1 MKKGFL
7 LILSSLV
14 FILVILV
21 LIFHSNSRDY
31 VEEFCYD
38 IFNKNEY
45 VDRKE
50 TIKSLLSSFKKVPL
64 SDLPKDYLTSSKMT
78 HSTYKSLTKNTRFY
92 VIKKRDCYKKIL
104 GNNRIKSL
112 ISQDSRYRKAWY
124 FSDEMLYLG
133 IDERI
138 LYKALELQDALSQKE
153 LDRDALQITSGHRS
167 PQRNKA
173 VGGASKSRHI
183 KGEALDL
190 WIGDINKD
198 GVYTKED
205 KQIVLELCDKKI
217 IGDKGGIGLYPGTQ
231 VVHIDVRG
239 RRARWNS
246 F

>member
-1 MKKGFL
+1 MKKALFL
-7 LILSSLV
+7 IFSFLVLITG
-14 FILVILV
+14 ILV
-21 LIFHSNSRDY
+21 LIFHSNTRDS
-31 VEEFCYD
+31 VEAFCYD
-38 IFNKNEY
+38 LFNKNEY
-45 VDRKE
+45 IDTKE
-50 TIKSLLSSFKKVPL
+50 GMQGVLSTFKKIRL
-64 SDLPKDYLTSSKMT
+64 KDLPKDYLVSSKMS
-78 HSTYKSLTKNTRFY
+78 HSTYTSLTKNSSFY

-112 ISQDSRYRKAWY
+112 ISQDKRYANTWY
-124 FSDEMLYLG
+124 FSDETLYLG
-133 IDERI
+133 IDERV
-138 LYKALELQDALSQKE
+138 LYKALELQDALSEKQF
-153 LDRDALQITSGHRS
+153 DRDALKITSGHRT

-183 KGEALDL
+183 KGEALDM

-198 GVYTKED
+198 GVYSKED

-217 IGDKGGIGLYPGTQ
+217 IGNEGGIGLYPGTQ

>member
-1 MKKGFL
+1 MKKG
-7 LILSSLV
+7 LILLFS
-14 FILVILV
+14 FLV
-21 LIFHSNSRDY
+21 LSLGILLFIFHSNSRDFA
-31 VEEFCYD
+31 EKFCYD

-45 VDRKE
+45 VDQKE
-50 TIKSLLSSFKKVPL
+50 TIENILSSFKKVHL
-64 SDLPKDYLTSSKMT
+64 KDLPKDYLTSSKMT
-78 HSTYKSLTKNTRFY
+78 NSTYKSLTKHTKFY
-92 VIKKRDCYKKIL
+92 VVKKRDCYKKIL

-112 ISQDSRYRKAWY
+112 ISKDSRYKSTWY
-124 FSDEMLYLG
+124 FSGEMLYLG

-138 LYKALELQDALSQKE
+138 LFKALELQDALSKKE
-153 LDRDALQITSGHRS
+153 LDRDALKITSGHRS
-167 PQRNKA
+167 PQHNKA

-205 KQIVLELCDKKI
+205 KQIVLDLCDKKI
-217 IGDKGGIGLYPGTQ
+217 IGNEGGIGLYPGTQ

-246 F
+246 Y